1 MNQIHGQK
9 TRGREEEF
17 AHNASIL
24 SVGRSNGV
32 CPPAVR
38 SLPTDSRMPPRSFAR
53 HFLPLTLITTLG
65 LLATGCTL
73 VDEFF
78 DESVSLAEFAPVGAQ
93 VSVELAAISRSQIAL
108 QAKAGACPTMAADVA
123 ATVDAKAMDVFIKG
137 GKQPSGSSWICGN
150 PTYRR
155 TVSDTDLGAV
165 STKFVVDDDSAT
177 VTVVATDLLVART
190 LVPTVPNG
198 SMTSGVEGS
207 FAWSVA
213 TDVLDAK
220 SIKADF
226 LYDDPMLSLT
236 AEVSVRV
243 EGSTLFIRL
252 PTDAPK
258 GTGKLMLDV
267 TAGVPVETCEGVPSC
282 TASVHTLSELA
293 LEVVLPG
300 P

>member
-1 MNQIHGQK
+1 MDQIQGRK
-9 TRGREEEF
+9 TRGREQEF

-24 SVGRSNGV
+24 TVGRGNGV

-38 SLPTDSRMPPRSFAR
+38 SLPKDSGMPPRSLPS

-65 LLATGCTL
+65 LSATGCTL
-73 VDEFF
+73 FDEFF

-93 VSVELAAISRSQIAL
+93 VSVELAAISRSQIVL
-108 QAKAGACPTMAADVA
+108 QAKDSACPTMAADVA

-137 GKQPSGSSWICGN
+137 GKQPSGSSWICGL
-150 PTYRR
+150 PTFRR
-155 TVSDTDLGAV
+155 TVSDTDLGAA

-177 VTVVATDLLVART
+177 VTVVATSLLVERSM
-190 LVPTVPNG
+190 VQSVPNG
-198 SMTSGVEGS
+198 MLISGVEGS
-207 FAWSVA
+207 FDWSVA
-213 TDVLDAK
+213 SDVLDAK

-226 LYDDPMLSLT
+226 LYDDPMLSLA

-243 EGSTLFIRL
+243 EGSKVFVRL

-282 TASVHTLSELA
+282 TASVHTLPEMV
-293 LEVVLPG
+293 LEVVAPG